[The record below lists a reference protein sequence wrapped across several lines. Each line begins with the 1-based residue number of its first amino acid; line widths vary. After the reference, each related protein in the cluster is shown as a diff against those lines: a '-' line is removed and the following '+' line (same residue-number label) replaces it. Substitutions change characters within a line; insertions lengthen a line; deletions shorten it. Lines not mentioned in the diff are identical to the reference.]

1 MCTAAAWLRRVRIAT
16 AVALL
21 GAAAAQAEG
30 RVYASPKEVEPL
42 AAGARVPSV
51 QVTSVS
57 GERVDLRE
65 VVRDHGALLVFYRG
79 GW

>member
-1 MCTAAAWLRRVRIAT
+1 M
-16 AVALL
+16 ALL

-30 RVYASPKEVEPL
+30 RVYASPEEVEPL
-42 AAGARVPSV
+42 AVGARVPSV

-57 GERVDLRE
+57 GERIDLRE

>member
-1 MCTAAAWLRRVRIAT
+1 M
-16 AVALL
+16 ALL

-30 RVYASPKEVEPL
+30 RVYASPKAVEPR
-42 AAGARVPSV
+42 AEGARVPSV
-51 QVTSVS
+51 QITSVS
-57 GERVDLRE
+57 GERVDLRA

>member
-1 MCTAAAWLRRVRIAT
+1 MSTGASLLRRVRIAT
-16 AVALL
+16 ALALL

-30 RVYASPKEVEPL
+30 RVSASPEEVEPL

-57 GERVDLRE
+57 GERVDLRA

>member
-1 MCTAAAWLRRVRIAT
+1 MSTGASLLRCLRIAT

-21 GAAAAQAEG
+21 GAAAAQAGG
-30 RVYASPKEVEPL
+30 RVYASPEEVEPL
-42 AAGARVPSV
+42 AVGARVPSV

-57 GERVDLRE
+57 GERIDLRE